1 MYMKE
6 IEPVG
11 LGLFLKYMYIGMT
24 DVKLVDDKIL
34 LFLTEPVLEI
44 SIPVYG

>member
-6 IEPVG
+6 VEPVA
-11 LGLFLKYMYIGMT
+11 LGLFWKYMYIGMT
-24 DVKLVDDKIL
+24 DFKLVDDKIL